1 LSWRVRGPSWE
12 SHTGGA
18 ELPAHRLLGVVGVAR
33 AEACRMR
40 SLSEKGGTRVGLAGQ
55 ALALQGLGHHL
66 AREASLPAE
75 APEAQVDLGWGLLS

>member
-1 LSWRVRGPSWE
+1 
-12 SHTGGA
+12 
-18 ELPAHRLLGVVGVAR
+18 
-33 AEACRMR
+33 MR